1 MRSRSMS
8 FAVSSGAIVLGGL
21 VAQAQAT
28 GSLQGTIRDAA
39 GAVISGARLHLVDQ
53 NTGYLRDAISDGSGV
68 FALSALLPGMYSVTI
83 SSPGFADMRREQL
96 VVTVNRD
103 LQLNFDLAQRVLRK
117 TWTVRRN
124 CRSALRRVRRRRARR
139 SASVKCRTYR

>member
-68 FALSALLPGMYSVTI
+68 FALSALP
-83 SSPGFADMRREQL
+83 
-96 VVTVNRD
+96 
-103 LQLNFDLAQRVLRK
+103 
-117 TWTVRRN
+117 
-124 CRSALRRVRRRRARR
+124 RACT
-139 SASVKCRTYR
+139 A